1 MMFLLPTN
9 CNICHHLIFKYLVP
23 WSRDRARPHRIDG
36 RHGMA
41 TMAWH
46 AWLRIDARGAG
57 AADLIQNCG
66 LSDYCRA
73 EGRRGPKSKVPEDTN
88 LLAQVILWCL
98 KELLMN

>member
-1 MMFLLPTN
+1 
-9 CNICHHLIFKYLVP
+9 
-23 WSRDRARPHRIDG
+23 
-36 RHGMA
+36 MA

-57 AADLIQNCG
+57 AADLIKRCS

-98 KELLMN
+98 KELLVN